1 MKLGGCL
8 PTVRAAT
15 GMKTARDQRE
25 ALVWNVG
32 TLRLDAKGDLQ
43 VVDPLGA
50 EYRCRAQ
57 GRTGRMSDEAW

>member
-32 TLRLDAKGDLQ
+32 TCALMPRETSKWQ
-43 VVDPLGA
+43 TH
-50 EYRCRAQ
+50 E
-57 GRTGRMSDEAW
+57 E